1 MATALTP
8 RVYGLDAICAAA
20 LAQDGAMVI
29 QCTSPF
35 VARKS
40 FWCIDETLRA
50 CGLTTEPYHAYVP
63 SFGEWGYILA
73 SPHALSREFALPEG
87 LRFLDQSNVASLFEF
102 PPDMARVP
110 TEVNRLNNQALV
122 RYFETEWARYSHQ

>member
-1 MATALTP
+1 
-8 RVYGLDAICAAA
+8 
-20 LAQDGAMVI
+20 MVM

-50 CGLTTEPYHAYVP
+50 CGFVTEPYHAYVP
-63 SFGEWGYILA
+63 SFGEWGFILA
-73 SPHALSREFALPEG
+73 SRVRSPAMATARPACAFSTRTTSPTLFQFPARHGA
-87 LRFLDQSNVASLFEF
+87 AS
-102 PPDMARVP
+102 P

-122 RYFETEWARYSHQ
+122 RYFEAEWARYVQQ